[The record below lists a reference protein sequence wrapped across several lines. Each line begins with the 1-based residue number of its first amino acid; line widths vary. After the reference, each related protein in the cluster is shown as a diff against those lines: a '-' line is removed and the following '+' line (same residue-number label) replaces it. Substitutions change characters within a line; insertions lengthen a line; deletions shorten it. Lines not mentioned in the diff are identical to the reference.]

1 MSYPNQDD
9 ENNTSQEKDSQLK
22 AQKEMMLKQVL
33 SADARLRLNN
43 VRMVKPDLADLV
55 ENYILNVTA
64 QGKISGQISDDQLKQ
79 ILLSA
84 QQPKRD
90 FKFNRVWSQENII
103 KGKKARIFMKA
114 VVYRE
119 YAPDDDY
126 AKILKVEDIDE
137 PKPKQDEVIFTNKA
151 SALN

>member
-9 ENNTSQEKDSQLK
+9 ENNTSQEKDNQLK

-33 SADARLRLNN
+33 ATDARLRLNN

-55 ENYILNVTA
+55 ENYILNLSV

-79 ILLSA
+79 ILSSA

-90 FKFNRVWSQENII
+90 FKFNRV
-103 KGKKARIFMKA
+103 
-114 VVYRE
+114 
-119 YAPDDDY
+119 
-126 AKILKVEDIDE
+126 
-137 PKPKQDEVIFTNKA
+137 
-151 SALN
+151 